1 MGIIKAQ
8 LAAKTNGNVIVNT
21 SKLLLIANIL
31 NIGNKRNVVA
41 VLLVNSVI
49 KEVIKA
55 INMITKNIL
64 KDFIMFRLS
73 EISFASPEE
82 TIKLAID
89 NPPPK
94 RIKIFQG
101 IFANQFESNIDSFF
115 LNGII
120 KKRNEPKIAI
130 AGSVKFILNISLIL
144 FLKIQR
150 LKVTSKINIVVFS
163 L

>member
-1 MGIIKAQ
+1 M
-8 LAAKTNGNVIVNT
+8 
-21 SKLLLIANIL
+21 LIANIL

-55 INMITKNIL
+55 INIITKNIL

-94 RIKIFQG
+94 ELKYSKEFLQT
-101 IFANQFESNIDSFF
+101 NSNLISTHFF
-115 LNGII
+115 
-120 KKRNEPKIAI
+120 
-130 AGSVKFILNISLIL
+130 
-144 FLKIQR
+144 
-150 LKVTSKINIVVFS
+150 
-163 L
+163 

>member
-89 NPPPK
+89 N
-94 RIKIFQG
+94 
-101 IFANQFESNIDSFF
+101 
-115 LNGII
+115 
-120 KKRNEPKIAI
+120 
-130 AGSVKFILNISLIL
+130 
-144 FLKIQR
+144 
-150 LKVTSKINIVVFS
+150 
-163 L
+163 